1 MAGPVISQLKRE
13 QVVSMKKQGLSQ
25 EVIASELS
33 INRSSVYRILKQEG
47 VTGTRA
53 KRAANKRKRPMSPFV
68 PEAVLITNETM
79 IIDGIEVEV
88 LNEYEH
94 TIAVQDGNKTGLWHK
109 SQKKLVS
116 GWRERSN
123 NMTARAWI

>member
-1 MAGPVISQLKRE
+1 MAGPVISQLKRK
-13 QVVSMKKQGLSQ
+13 QIISMKQQGLSQ

-47 VTGTRA
+47 ITGVRA
-53 KRAANKRKRPMSPFV
+53 KRAANKRKRPMIPFV
-68 PEAVLITNETM
+68 PEAVMITNKTM
-79 IIDGIEVEV
+79 VVDGIEVEV

-94 TIAVQDGNKTGLWHK
+94 TIAVQDGNRTGLWHK